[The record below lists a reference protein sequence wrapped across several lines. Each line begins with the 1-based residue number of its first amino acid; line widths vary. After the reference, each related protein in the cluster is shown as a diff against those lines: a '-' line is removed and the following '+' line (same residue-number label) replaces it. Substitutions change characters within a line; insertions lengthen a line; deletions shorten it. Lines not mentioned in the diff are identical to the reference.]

1 MVHRNNKTNCIDM
14 KLIKLFQRTNERF
27 VKWTT
32 KNKARKIFVLSI
44 SWILA
49 PVMVALSFVLSPL
62 LLAVA
67 IYLHKKLQ
75 QQTGAAE
82 NELLNKRQTIN

>member
-1 MVHRNNKTNCIDM
+1 M

-44 SWILA
+44 SWVLS
-49 PVMVALSFVLSPL
+49 PVVVALSFVLSPL
-62 LLAVA
+62 LLAIA

-75 QQTGAAE
+75 QQTGAGTAE
-82 NELLNKRQTIN
+82 NELSNKQQTI